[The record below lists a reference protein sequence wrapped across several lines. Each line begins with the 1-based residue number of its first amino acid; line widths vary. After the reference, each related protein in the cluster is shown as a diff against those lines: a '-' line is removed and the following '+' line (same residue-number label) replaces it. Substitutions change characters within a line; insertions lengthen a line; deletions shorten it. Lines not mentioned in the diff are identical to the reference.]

1 MGYNKLLFFL
11 NKKEKLKHEDKDVG
25 MNPKTKLKPEIIPSP
40 EIKPLKLMLIKIPIS
55 IIINIISELYMTN
68 IKMHQ
73 H

>member
-1 MGYNKLLFFL
+1 
-11 NKKEKLKHEDKDVG
+11 
-25 MNPKTKLKPEIIPSP
+25 MNTKIKLKPEIIPSP

-55 IIINIISELYMTN
+55 IIINMISELYMTN